1 MFQIK
6 KFFFLSKI
14 VKYIKII
21 KIRVTSCYDINVT
34 CIYSPKDNLLESHK
48 FEFHVSF
55 WFLIDLKKKGDTSF
69 R

>member
-34 CIYSPKDNLLESHK
+34 CI
-48 FEFHVSF
+48 
-55 WFLIDLKKKGDTSF
+55 
-69 R
+69 